1 MFMYPAD
8 VVERRRQE
16 PGDDLISRLV
26 AGADPDDPDSLS
38 PIEIT
43 LFAVLLLVAGNETTT
58 NLLGNGAAAFAAHPD
73 QAGLLRSRPD
83 LLGPAIEEVLRWDA
97 PVQALFRSTTRPVA
111 LAGVRSE
118 EHTSELQSLMRISYA
133 VFCLKKITKHTQTQP
148 YSTHQLHL
156 YT

>member
-1 MFMYPAD
+1 MFMYLAD

-58 NLLGNGAAAFAAHPD
+58 NLLGNGAAAFAAPPD
-73 QAGLLRSRPD
+73 QAGLLRSRPH
-83 LLGPAIEEVLRWDA
+83 LLAPALAAVLRRASPA
-97 PVQALFRSTTRPVA
+97 PPLFRSP
-111 LAGVRSE
+111 
-118 EHTSELQSLMRISYA
+118 
-133 VFCLKKITKHTQTQP
+133 P
-148 YSTHQLHL
+148 
-156 YT
+156 

>member
-1 MFMYPAD
+1 MFMYLAD

-73 QAGLLRSRPD
+73 PATIGRPQCRD
-83 LLGPAIEEVLRWDA
+83 RVCQNVTILG
-97 PVQALFRSTTRPVA
+97 VA
-111 LAGVRSE
+111 V
-118 EHTSELQSLMRISYA
+118 SL
-133 VFCLKKITKHTQTQP
+133 KTKTKSHR
-148 YSTHQLHL
+148 
-156 YT
+156 

>member
-1 MFMYPAD
+1 MFMYLAD

-83 LLGPAIEEVLRWDA
+83 LLEPAIEEVLRWEA
-97 PVQALFRSTTRPVA
+97 QVQ
-111 LAGVRSE
+111 RSE
-118 EHTSELQSLMRISYA
+118 ERRVGDEGVRKCSNTGASDQ
-133 VFCLKKITKHTQTQP
+133 
-148 YSTHQLHL
+148 
-156 YT
+156 